1 MSVSTHGPTPGAT
14 PLPSGGGEVG
24 SGDAGRPDADRPDAG
39 RPDAG
44 RPDADRPDAAA
55 IRLVDAGAWEPAAWD
70 ALAVR
75 SDLGEAFQ
83 SYAWG
88 ELKRGLG
95 WTPLRYI
102 VEYGGRQVAAVFVQ
116 ERPLLRRLPGPLG
129 RLRLHYAPR
138 GPVLLEATPEAAL
151 AALAGI
157 GRLAR
162 ARKAITVT
170 VDPAW
175 EEGGDLAAML
185 EPAGF
190 RPAAREIQV
199 SRTAMIVALQPTEA
213 AQKARLG
220 HTTTYDVNKARKVG
234 VSVERVDMTDPAA
247 REPAMEQ
254 FFEMYAATGRREGF
268 LVRDRDYELEQWR
281 RLGEAGVASLWLA
294 GVDGERQTGAVLL
307 RSGSRLVYYI
317 AGSRDDA
324 DLHRTRANHLLQ
336 WEIIRWAA
344 EAGFRTYDMGGV
356 DSHTAPGL
364 PTDESHPL
372 WNLYLF
378 KRRFGASGTV
388 MTRAYEYAPR
398 ASLGALWRLARRFR

>member
-24 SGDAGRPDADRPDAG
+24 SGDAGRPDAG
-39 RPDAG
+39 RPDEG
-44 RPDADRPDAAA
+44 RPDAAA

>member
-1 MSVSTHGPTPGAT
+1 MATAPPSFRSEDRPLGPRGCENRIVSTRIA
-14 PLPSGGGEVG
+14 PS
-24 SGDAGRPDADRPDAG
+24 
-39 RPDAG
+39 
-44 RPDADRPDAAA
+44 
-55 IRLVDAGAWEPAAWD
+55 DAGAWEPAAWD

>member
-1 MSVSTHGPTPGAT
+1 MSVSTDGLVPDGGTPA
-14 PLPSGGGEVG
+14 PDRGEAGRVG
-24 SGDAGRPDADRPDAG
+24 SGGV
-39 RPDAG
+39 
-44 RPDADRPDAAA
+44 
-55 IRLVDAGAWEPAAWD
+55 RLVDAGAWEPAAWD

-83 SYAWG
+83 SHAWG
-88 ELKRGLG
+88 ELKRNLG
-95 WTPLRYI
+95 WTPLRYV
-102 VEYGGRQVAAVFVQ
+102 VESGGRQVAAVFVQ

-157 GRLAR
+157 ERLAR
-162 ARKAITVT
+162 ARRAITVT
-170 VDPAW
+170 LDPAW
-175 EEGGDLAAML
+175 QEGSDLAATL
-185 EPAGF
+185 KRAGF

-199 SRTAMIVALQPTEA
+199 SRTAMIVPLQPTEA
-213 AQKARLG
+213 AQKALLG
-220 HTTTYDVNKARKVG
+220 HTTAYDISKARKAG
-234 VSVERVDMTDPAA
+234 VSVERVDMADPAA
-247 REPAMEQ
+247 LEPALEE

-281 RLGEAGVASLWLA
+281 RLAEAGLASLWLA
-294 GVDGERQTGAVLL
+294 GVDGGRQTGAVLL
-307 RSGSRLVYYI
+307 RSGGRLVYYV

-336 WEIIRWAA
+336 WEIIRWAS
-344 EAGFRTYDMGGV
+344 EAGFSSYDMGGA

-364 PTDESHPL
+364 PQDESHPL

-378 KRRFGASGTV
+378 KRRFGASGSV
-388 MTRAYEYAPR
+388 ITRAHEYAPH

>member
-14 PLPSGGGEVG
+14 PPPSGGRELG
-24 SGDAGRPDADRPDAG
+24 SGGAGRRDVG
-39 RPDAG
+39 R
-44 RPDADRPDAAA
+44 RNAAA

-83 SYAWG
+83 SHAWG

-95 WTPLRYI
+95 WTPLRYV
-102 VEYGGRQVAAVFVQ
+102 VECGGRQVAAVFVQ
-116 ERPLLRRLPGPLG
+116 ERPLFRRLPGPLG

-151 AALAGI
+151 AALAAI

-162 ARKAITVT
+162 ARRAIIVT

-175 EEGGDLAAML
+175 EEGSGLAAML
-185 EPAGF
+185 ESAGF

-199 SRTAMIVALQPTEA
+199 SRTAMMVRLQPTEA
-213 AQKARLG
+213 AQKAQLG
-220 HTTTYDVNKARKVG
+220 HTTTYDVNKARKAG
-234 VSVERVDMTDPAA
+234 VIVERVDMTDPAA

-268 LVRDRDYELEQWR
+268 LVRDHDYELEQWR

-344 EAGFRTYDMGGV
+344 DAGFRIYDMGGV

-364 PTDESHPL
+364 PGDESHPL

-388 MTRAYEYAPR
+388 MTRAHEYAPR

>member
-24 SGDAGRPDADRPDAG
+24 SGDAGRGD
-39 RPDAG
+39 
-44 RPDADRPDAAA
+44 AA

-175 EEGGDLAAML
+175 EEGSDLAAML